1 MICHSRQLSFCL
13 KINKSFQSWKDAIAK
28 VQNLVGAFVLAG
40 GKWTFSFF
48 HSKVFFCL
56 FVKISKVAL
65 LLYCFE
71 IVNTQLHRWAPEQE
85 RNRWKSSFFATAS
98 NIPLF
103 RIDLTR
109 MINQK
114 INWEGLFLT
123 PTWAVLLAP
132 FSLILSVGGFYRGL
146 LGRWTVF
153 KKSPTFPSALWFQYK
168 IKLWLQ
174 YKIKL
179 WPQYKI

>member
-1 MICHSRQLSFCL
+1 MICHSCLSYLFCL

-48 HSKVFFCL
+48 LSKVFCL
-56 FVKISKVAL
+56 FMKISKVAL

-71 IVNTQLHRWAPEQE
+71 IVNTQLHRWAPERE

-153 KKSPTFPSALWFQYK
+153 KKSPTFPSALWFQY